1 MAGVAL
7 LWGSIGV
14 LVRWI
19 DLPAVSVVFA
29 RVVIG
34 AAGLAAWLRIR
45 RATAGGARVGAG
57 RPVDERSGVLSART
71 VVSGTLLAAH
81 WVALFAAM
89 DRAPIGTVLL
99 ITYLA
104 PVMVAVA
111 APRVLGERAT
121 MVVSLALA
129 GAVAGSALVV
139 GPGASD
145 VAWTGLGLAGFAAVS
160 YAVLTL
166 TAKPL
171 AATHGGVQLALV
183 QQSVAAVVLLPFA
196 LAVDWGTPE
205 LDWGWLL
212 VLGLVHTAA
221 GIGLFLSALARLPV
235 TSFGVLTYLEPVS
248 AVLFGWVVLAETPG
262 PATVVGGALILA
274 AGAVVARAGARGT
287 DVIVLAGARG

>member
-14 LVRWI
+14 LVRWV

-34 AAGLAAWLRIR
+34 AAGLAAWLWVR
-45 RATAGGARVGAG
+45 RAMVAGADGPAGERAAPLVSVRTAVTGA
-57 RPVDERSGVLSART
+57 
-71 VVSGTLLAAH
+71 LLAVH
-81 WVALFAAM
+81 WVALFAAI

-121 MVVSLALA
+121 TVVFLALA
-129 GAVAGSALVV
+129 AAAAGSALVV
-139 GPGASD
+139 GPGASG
-145 VAWTGLGLAGFAAVS
+145 VSWTGLALAGFAAVS

-171 AATHGGVQLALV
+171 ATIHGGVQLALV
-183 QQSVAAVVLLPFA
+183 QQAVAAVVLLPFA
-196 LAVDWGTPE
+196 LAVDWGPPE
-205 LDWGWLL
+205 PDWAWLL

-248 AVLFGWVVLAETPG
+248 AVVFGWLVLAETPG

-287 DVIVLAGARG
+287 DVVVLAGARG